1 MSSVSQHVLPTM
13 RAPKSRTHL
22 WSFCEA
28 GVVFGVCVAAHVPSL
43 TGLRLFHSPPT
54 RHSRAELS
62 CSAASRLTDRR
73 FYFFARPQ
81 VMTQA
86 PPCSDFSDILMS
98 FPAFEVWGG
107 ASRSEVSSRTAE
119 RGDPR
124 GDRNYP
130 RRRTRRSSH
139 RPGQRQCGAYG
150 SGRPFGSHHGQCS
163 RRRGRGR
170 AHAGGPDRRQ
180 EFRPA
185 RARGTPAPAPPSGT
199 LFPDRSCRRI
209 GESSRR
215 VAWARQETAPEA
227 QPLKGG

>member
-1 MSSVSQHVLPTM
+1 MSSVPPLALPTM
-13 RAPKSRTHL
+13 RAPMLLTRL

-28 GVVFGVCVAAHVPSL
+28 GVVFGVCVAAQVPSHGTPAFPLSAYPAL
-43 TGLRLFHSPPT
+43 TCRAFLF
-54 RHSRAELS
+54 
-62 CSAASRLTDRR
+62 RR
-73 FYFFARPQ
+73 FAADGSSVLLFRSTSSYD
-81 VMTQA
+81 TSS
-86 PPCSDFSDILMS
+86 PCSDFSDILMS

-170 AHAGGPDRRQ
+170 AHARGPDRRQ

-215 VAWARQETAPEA
+215 VAWARQKTAPEEC
-227 QPLKGG
+227 